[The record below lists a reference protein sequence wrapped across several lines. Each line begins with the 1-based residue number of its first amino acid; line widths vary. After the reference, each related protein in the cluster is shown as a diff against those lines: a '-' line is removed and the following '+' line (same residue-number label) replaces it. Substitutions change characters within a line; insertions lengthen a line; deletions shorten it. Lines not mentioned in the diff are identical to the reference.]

1 MRTAATRP
9 LWYASHSQKYGCQ
22 RKVAARN
29 MPTTKPAK
37 RTAPATATDG
47 GEPAR
52 LPRPNESCPSDK
64 GFRTGCI
71 PSSSTLFYPR
81 GSGGADGSRR
91 GAAGRGGDAGFRPP
105 PAPGTGPRDLGP
117 PSGLRG
123 RPRRAGRLD
132 PAVPA
137 ARDPRAPRQDARP
150 EQGGAGRDRGG
161 LQARVLEE
169 PRRRLGRGEAGPA
182 VPQGPR
188 EADPRP
194 REPRQLPRDNPRG
207 PPPTAGQPGGHRRV
221 HDRPRARGGLDGPS
235 DHHGP

>member
-37 RTAPATATDG
+37 RTAPATANRWG
-47 GEPAR
+47 GACSAST
-52 LPRPNESCPSDK
+52 PNESCPSDK

-81 GSGGADGSRR
+81 GSGGTDGSRG
-91 GAAGRGGDAGFRPP
+91 GAAGRGGDAGLRLP
-105 PAPGTGPRDLGP
+105 PAPGARPRDLGP
-117 PSGLRG
+117 PPRLRG
-123 RPRRAGRLD
+123 RPRGTGRLN

-137 ARDPRAPRQDARP
+137 ARDPRAPREDAGP
-150 EQGGAGRDRGG
+150 EQGRAGRDRGG
-161 LQARVLEE
+161 LQTRILEE
-169 PRRRLGRGEAGPA
+169 PRRRVGRGEAGVA
-182 VPQGPR
+182 VPQRPR
-188 EADPRP
+188 EAGPRP
-194 REPRQLPRDNPRG
+194 REPRQLPRDDPWG
-207 PPPTAGQPGGHRRV
+207 PQPPAEQPGGHRRV
-221 HDRPRARGGLDGPS
+221 HDRPAARGGLDAPS